1 MPPRILRPASDSPR
15 LALSLFGT
23 AACLVAGYQLGAR
36 VFKPDHA
43 HTETT
48 EVIEAPAPEV
58 TPQPAL
64 TDAGRAPATT
74 GITPTPAAD
83 AGAALVVPVRVAGG
97 VLTGCGDG
105 EETNL
110 PSHQCDNPSGLEA
123 ALRAR
128 LTAILGTCPSAVSA
142 ARDPSK
148 TLSIGLRVD
157 FPRRRAAVL
166 LGRSTSVPE
175 KVNYV
180 ACVREALGPLE
191 DVWRMQGAHP
201 RYLYFFAAHFGPLL
215 VGVQPPAAED
225 GPPAPSSAA
234 PATPAA
240 PAEPATPA
248 APATEDAD
256 AGAAAGPPPDL
267 PTPAALLRMPAMGR
281 ATVVWSN
288 ALVREYPRNGPVVAR
303 VPRDTEVELV
313 DRRGRWWAIRW
324 NNNQVGWTYN
334 DAINTGR

>member
-1 MPPRILRPASDSPR
+1 
-15 LALSLFGT
+15 
-23 AACLVAGYQLGAR
+23 
-36 VFKPDHA
+36 
-43 HTETT
+43 
-48 EVIEAPAPEV
+48 
-58 TPQPAL
+58 
-64 TDAGRAPATT
+64 
-74 GITPTPAAD
+74 
-83 AGAALVVPVRVAGG
+83 VVPVRVAGG
-97 VLTGCGDG
+97 ALTGCGDG

-110 PSHQCDNPSGLEA
+110 PNNQCDNPSGLEA

-166 LGRSTSVPE
+166 LGRSSSVPE

-180 ACVREALGPLE
+180 ACVREALGPLD
-191 DVWRMQGAHP
+191 DVWRLQGAHP

-215 VGVQPPAAED
+215 VGAQPPATED
-225 GPPAPSSAA
+225 GPPAP
-234 PATPAA
+234 TPAA
-240 PAEPATPA
+240 PAEPATTP
-248 APATEDAD
+248 APAGEDAD

-281 ATVVWSN
+281 ATVTWTN

-324 NNNQVGWTYN
+324 GNGQVGWTYN
-334 DAINTGR
+334 DAINTAR